1 MKHFLTGLL
10 LSLQFFSVLPIKR
23 ELSLTK
29 KNVTAMYILMPLLSL
44 LTGGALIGFLTIN
57 NYWLQLSPLLT
68 AAILVVGMIVITGGI
83 HTDGFI
89 DTSDAFFSYRDTEK
103 RLTILEDPRV
113 GAFGVLAVVCLLLL
127 KVGFLYEALLR
138 EINLFYFIAIP
149 LLARVAMLLYFITMK
164 SAKTTGL
171 AAYFKERVQTRAVI
185 VACVFYSLLVIS
197 FALYMGDWSLLALYI
212 MMLCSLLFYRHWSN
226 KNFAGMTGD
235 LLGAL
240 YEGMELVLW
249 GTLLL
254 FI

>member
-1 MKHFLTGLL
+1 M
-10 LSLQFFSVLPIKR
+10 
-23 ELSLTK
+23 
-29 KNVTAMYILMPLLSL
+29 
-44 LTGGALIGFLTIN
+44 
-57 NYWLQLSPLLT
+57 
-68 AAILVVGMIVITGGI
+68 
-83 HTDGFI
+83 
-89 DTSDAFFSYRDTEK
+89 
-103 RLTILEDPRV
+103 
-113 GAFGVLAVVCLLLL
+113 
-127 KVGFLYEALLR
+127 GFLYEALLR

-164 SAKTTGL
+164 NAKTTGL
-171 AAYFKERVQTRAVI
+171 AAYFKERVQTKAVI
-185 VACVFYSLLVIS
+185 VACVFYSLLVIT

-212 MMLCSLLFYRHWSN
+212 IMLCSLLFYRHWSN